1 MCSHEVQVAGVP
13 NDQVYSLPTSTLMG
27 NCIPLCMHDA
37 GKHKVVLKVKRALSF
52 HAAMM
57 VVYIHLSML
66 VIVRE
71 SA

>member
-1 MCSHEVQVAGVP
+1 
-13 NDQVYSLPTSTLMG
+13 MG